1 MNTLSDKE
9 YNIKNKPTFFPANKK
24 MYKEINNTI
33 SCFIAGHEIQSMQII
48 GNPKN
53 IEMDSNS
60 LNILINL
67 TNNKK
72 YLLKKI
78 PLKNIALD
86 SLYRISS
93 IMNWVKDYGILVP
106 KLYKSLNENY
116 FEEYEESYWML
127 MEYIDG
133 TFFSGNITQFNQ
145 TALSCSKLLNALSE
159 LPDKYRPLKHKE
171 SYFTD
176 YEIEIFSKLKKSQY
190 DWVNIFGERFA
201 QKLYLNWDYIFN
213 QWLFINSHS
222 FIKKKYN
229 SVIHHDLHP
238 QNFIVANKKIFII
251 DYDSVVIGAP
261 QSAIGFSII
270 RMIKHLLDISSKDIR
285 KIDVSLL
292 GKEWITTVDLDFHL
306 FNDNNEVEIFGR
318 AEVFRRFL
326 SMTNKAF
333 LNIPSSFNG
342 PETHLDSLFVADKIF
357 GKPNSI

>member
-1 MNTLSDKE
+1 MNTLSDEE
-9 YNIKNKPTFFPANKK
+9 YNINNKPTFFPANKK
-24 MYKEINNTI
+24 MYKEIYNTI
-33 SCFIAGHEIQSMQII
+33 SCFIVGHEIQSIHII
-48 GNPKN
+48 GNPEN

-60 LNILINL
+60 LNILIKL
-67 TNNKK
+67 TNNKN

-78 PLKNIALD
+78 PLKNIDLD
-86 SLYRISS
+86 SLYRISK
-93 IMNWVKDYGILVP
+93 IINWVKDYGILVP

-133 TFFSGNITQFNQ
+133 TFFSGNITQLNQ

-159 LPDKYRPLKHKE
+159 LPNKYRPLKLKE

-176 YEIEIFSKLKKSQY
+176 YEIEIFSKLQKSQY
-190 DWVNIFGERFA
+190 NWKNIFGEHFA
-201 QKLYLNWDYIFN
+201 EKLYLHWDYISD

-222 FIKKKYN
+222 FIKKQYN

-238 QNFIVANKKIFII
+238 QNFIIANNKIFII
-251 DYDSVVIGAP
+251 DYDSIVIGAP

-270 RMIKHLLDISSKDIR
+270 RLIKHLLDNSSEDI
-285 KIDVSLL
+285 KNIDVSLL
-292 GKEWITTVDLDFHL
+292 CKEWITTVGLNFHL
-306 FNDNNEVEIFGR
+306 FNANNEVEIFGR

-333 LNIPSSFNG
+333 LNIPSS
-342 PETHLDSLFVADKIF
+342 LSI
-357 GKPNSI
+357 NS